1 MSKEICGRCTWC
13 VKNDGEPYCL
23 HKDLYTTVRPDRE
36 CDETDHYG
44 RLWFIEEKEDED
56 IENTK
61 TDSRD

>member
-1 MSKEICGRCTWC
+1 MSKENCGRCTWC

-44 RLWFIEEKEDED
+44 QKWFIEEKEDETTKN
-56 IENTK
+56 IK
-61 TDSRD
+61 TD